1 METSCGL
8 VLANGDLVLLLRY
21 PQGHWGFPKG
31 HVEDSD
37 SSLRDTA
44 IRELKEETGISDAK
58 VIGNWSQI
66 TQYTY
71 SRRGVEQIKQ
81 VHWFPA
87 TTETFD
93 VEISHEHRDHMW
105 LEIDEAMEWITF
117 PDEREVLESARR
129 ILGL

>member
-37 SSLRDTA
+37 TSLRDTA
-44 IRELKEETGISDAK
+44 IRELKEETGITDAK
-58 VIGNWSQI
+58 VIGTWSQI

-117 PDEREVLESARR
+117 PDEKEVLESARR

>member
-31 HVEDSD
+31 HVEDKD
-37 SSLRDTA
+37 SSMRDTA
-44 IRELKEETGISDAK
+44 LRELEEETGICDAK
-58 VIGNWSQI
+58 VIGAWSKT

-71 SRRGVEQIKQ
+71 SRRSIKREKQ

-87 TTETFD
+87 KTETFD
-93 VEISHEHRDHMW
+93 VTLSHEHTDYMW
-105 LEIDEAMEWITF
+105 VEVDDAMDWITF
-117 PDEREVLESARR
+117 SAEKEILREARG
-129 ILGL
+129 ILGI

>member
-58 VIGNWSQI
+58 VIGTWSQI

-71 SRRGVEQIKQ
+71 SRRGVEQLKQ

-87 TTETFD
+87 TTKTFD
-93 VEISHEHRDHMW
+93 VVISHEHRDHMW
-105 LEIDEAMEWITF
+105 IEIDDAMDWITF
-117 PDEREVLESARR
+117 PDEKEVLESARK

>member
-8 VLANGDLVLLLRY
+8 VLVNGDLVLLLRY

-31 HVEDSD
+31 HVEDTD
-37 SSLRDTA
+37 DGPHDTA
-44 IRELKEETGISDAK
+44 LRELKEETGIDDAK
-58 VIGNWSQI
+58 VVGTWSQT

-71 SRRGVEQIKQ
+71 SRRGVEREKQ

-87 TTETFD
+87 RTKTFD
-93 VEISHEHRDHMW
+93 VSLSHEHTDHMW
-105 LEIDEAMEWITF
+105 VEVDEASNWITF
-117 PDEREVLESARR
+117 PAEKKVLQGARQ